1 MSGMTMTEM
10 VAMVADLRA
19 IVARQTAALNESRRA
34 WDDAHAQEIDRIKAT
49 TQALSEAESAL
60 RAAAVAAYQE
70 TGSKAQAKGVGI
82 RVLTKLAY
90 HPDDA
95 LRWAKEHD
103 MALALDKAAFEKIA
117 KAAPPDFVRTVESV
131 QATIATDLSAV
142 VGEAVL
148 P

>member
-10 VAMVADLRA
+10 VAVVADLRV

-70 TGSKAQAKGVGI
+70 TGSKAPAPGVGI

-103 MALALDKAAFEKIA
+103 IALALDKAAFEKIA
-117 KAAPPDFVRTVESV
+117 KAAPPDFVRTVESA

-142 VGEAVL
+142 VGEAAL
-148 P
+148 S

>member
-1 MSGMTMTEM
+1 MAEM
-10 VAMVADLRA
+10 VAVVADLRA
-19 IVARQTAALNESRRA
+19 IVARQTAALNESRQA
-34 WDDAHAQEIDRIKAT
+34 WEAAHYQEIDHLKAL
-49 TQALSEAESAL
+49 TQALSDAEGAL

-70 TGSKAQAKGVGI
+70 TGSKAPTPGVGI
-82 RVLTKLAY
+82 RVHAKLVY

-103 MALALDKAAFEKIA
+103 LALALDKPAFEKIA
-117 KAAPPDFVRTVESV
+117 KAAPPDFVRTVESA

-142 VGEAVL
+142 VGEAAA